1 MSIITLMYRTISK
14 VITCFLLS
22 SFSLVPAADRPNVL
36 FVICDDLNCD
46 LGAYDHPLVK
56 TPHID
61 ALAKRGVQFDNAHCQ
76 FALCG
81 PSRASFMT
89 SLYPDQTRILNNSI
103 FLRQTLPNVV
113 SMSQHFRANQY
124 FATRIGKIYHY
135 GVPRN
140 IGTGGHDDPY
150 SWDHTINPFGRD
162 KLEEAKVF
170 TLTPGRYGGTMS
182 WLAAD
187 GTDREQTDGMIVD
200 EAIERLEW
208 HAKHG
213 YDFFLAVGLFRPH
226 TPYVAPKKYFDLYS
240 LDTIQLPEVPN
251 AYLKTIPPAAR
262 KTVALKKEKTKLT
275 PELARQAIQA
285 YYASISFVDAQV
297 GRLLDGLD
305 RLGLTD
311 DTIVLFTSDHGYH
324 MGEHG
329 QFQKTTLFENATRVP
344 LIISAPG
351 QSLRGHRTPTPVEMT
366 DFYPTLAELAD
377 LEIPS
382 HVQGVSLVP
391 ALNEPTARP
400 RKDSLTQLTVRAN
413 GYSLRDE
420 RYRITEWHE
429 EEGGH
434 SVELYDHQTDPEEMI
449 NHAGKPELADLQNRL
464 LARLRERVKAAQ
476 VVPDG
481 IEQIS
486 DFTRAKHPRWDYQLP
501 LKSEYNK

>member
-1 MSIITLMYRTISK
+1 MIPIVSRIRGALLAIFATL
-14 VITCFLLS
+14 LAGPL
-22 SFSLVPAADRPNVL
+22 AAEGRPNVL
-36 FVICDDLNCD
+36 FIICDDLNCD
-46 LGAYDHPLVK
+46 LGTYDHPLVK

-61 ALAKRGVQFDNAHCQ
+61 ALARRGVQFDNAHCQ

-89 SLYPDQTRILNNSI
+89 SLYPDQTRIWNNSI
-103 FLRQTLPNVV
+103 FLRQTLPDTV
-113 SMSQHFRANQY
+113 SMSQHFRANHY

-150 SWDHTINPFGRD
+150 SWDHTINPIGRD

-170 TLTPGRYGGTMS
+170 TLTPGRYGGTLS

-208 HAKHG
+208 HAGHD
-213 YDFFLAVGLFRPH
+213 YEFFLAVGLFRPH
-226 TPYVAPKKYFDLYS
+226 TPYVAPKKYFDLYPLES
-240 LDTIQLPEVPN
+240 IQLPDVPDG
-251 AYLKTIPPAAR
+251 YLDTIPPAAR
-262 KTVALKKEKTKLT
+262 KTVTLKKEKTRLT
-275 PELARQAIQA
+275 PDLAREAIRA

-297 GRLLDGLD
+297 GRLLEALGT
-305 RLGLTD
+305 LGLID

-344 LIISAPG
+344 LIVSAPG
-351 QSLRGHRTPTPVEMT
+351 QTLRGHRTPAPVEMI
-366 DFYPTLAELAD
+366 DFFPTLADLAG

-391 ALNEPTARP
+391 ALHDPEARP
-400 RKDSLTQLTVRAN
+400 RKDALTQLTVRAN

-420 RYRITEWHE
+420 RYRITEWE
-429 EEGGH
+429 EAEGN
-434 SVELYDHQTDPEEMI
+434 SVELYDHETDPGEMR
-449 NHAGKPELADLQNRL
+449 NLAGKPAVAEREAQL
-464 LARLRERVKAAQ
+464 LARLRERVEKAR
-476 VVPDG
+476 VVPEG
-481 IEQIS
+481 IQQITDHS
-486 DFTRAKHPRWDYQLP
+486 RARQPRWDYTLP
-501 LKSEYNK
+501 LPSEE